1 MTTEA
6 AAIKVENLVKTYK
19 LYDSPVDRLKESLH
33 PLRRKYHRDFNALNG
48 ITLDIAKGQTVG
60 IIGQNGSGKST
71 FLKIVTGVLAPT
83 SGTVTVD
90 GKISALL
97 ELGTGFNPDLSGI
110 ENVYFSGTLLGYSRE
125 EMTAKLDGILAFAD
139 IGDFAHQPVKT
150 YSTGMFVRLAFAV
163 ATIVD
168 PDILIVDEALSVG
181 DIRFQQKCYRKMG
194 DFKDDGKT
202 IIMVTHDLAAVKKFC
217 DSVIWINEG
226 GIRKAGDAEEVVK
239 SYVSYMAYN
248 AEASAARPEAAPS
261 QALSSSPETGT
272 QWDDVTGC
280 SSFGEGGAEIKRV
293 ALYSADKSR
302 KITTVE
308 GREELLLML
317 DVQVKKDILAP
328 IFGFILNDRYG
339 NHIMGTNSYVLG
351 SGVRPLNSG
360 ERIIVDLK
368 FVLPALMNGEYIFA
382 IAIAEGDQQNHI
394 QHHWVHDACVLQVAS
409 TYEGAMINCF
419 VVPEEA
425 EVSIRE

>member
-6 AAIKVENLVKTYK
+6 LAIKVQNLVKTYK

-33 PLRRKYHRDFNALNG
+33 PLRRKYHRDFSALNG
-48 ITLDIAKGQTVG
+48 ITLDITKGQTVG
-60 IIGQNGSGKST
+60 IIGKNGSGKST

-83 SGTVTVD
+83 SGTVAVN

-97 ELGTGFNPDLSGI
+97 ELGAGFNPDLSGI

-194 DFKDDGKT
+194 EFKDDGKT

-226 GIRKAGDAEEVVK
+226 SIRKAGNAEEVVK

-248 AEASAARPEAAPS
+248 AEASAAQPEAVAP
-261 QALSSSPETGT
+261 QVTSSSPEAGIL
-272 QWDDVTGC
+272 WDDMTGY
-280 SSFGEGGAEIKRV
+280 SSFGDGGAEIKRV
-293 ALYSADKSR
+293 ALYSADKAR
-302 KITTVE
+302 KVTTVE

-317 DVQVKKDILAP
+317 DVQVKQDILAP

-339 NHIMGTNSYVLG
+339 NQIMGTNSYVLG
-351 SGVRPLNSG
+351 SEVRPLKSG
-360 ERIIVDLK
+360 ERITVDLK
-368 FVLPALMNGEYIFA
+368 FVLPALMNGEYVFA

-394 QHHWVHDACVLQVAS
+394 QHHWIHDACVLQVAS
-409 TYEGAMINCF
+409 AFEGARIGCF

-425 EVSIRE
+425 AVSIRE